1 MFKDRGLE
9 VGGLSFGG
17 GRLRF
22 NLETV
27 DGRPSLVI
35 RGDNR
40 AVVVFDLGRINIT
53 PAAGDPATP
62 SDGDIWYDDTS
73 GLFQFRQEGVTE
85 SLSGDDAPVDATYV
99 VSSANATLTAELVLG
114 TDVIM
119 AGALAA
125 RPAAGT
131 AGRLYLVT
139 DDDGGTLFRDT
150 GAAWVQV
157 SKGVTEAAGHTIRE
171 NGTDQTSRTGLN
183 FIDADAGAGLI
194 TDDAGGDET
203 EVNLS
208 LYRLEAADHSH
219 QSTGLQAGQ
228 LDHGLALT
236 GLTDDDHT
244 QYLLVSGTRAMTGD
258 LDMGGN
264 DIYNVRNMYPDPGGR
279 LTLTSATPVLVAD
292 AANQTTIYYA
302 LYAHDLVPLYDGTN
316 WDVFR
321 FTELSIAMA
330 ASANWAANSNFDCF
344 VYNDGGTLRLVTGPA
359 WTSDTGRGA
368 GAGTTELVRLNGRWT
383 NAVSMTGRYAA
394 ASTVTVGISQGL
406 YVGTI
411 RTTGS
416 AGTTTWEIGG
426 IAANGDPAL
435 LYLWNMYNRVS
446 IAVNSRDSTNSWTY
460 QTDTWRSANAS
471 NTCRVTFVRGL
482 NEDGIWALHGSIS
495 NPTSSS
501 SGQGGVGLDT
511 TSGNSGLASS
521 TYRDASSVIVG
532 STGLYAAVPGL
543 GLHFVQAVEKCDTVV
558 AALTFYGTGAVDSGL
573 ENAQSGLTYMGLH

>member
-62 SDGDIWYDDTS
+62 IDGDIWYDDTS

-99 VSSANATLTAELVLG
+99 VTSANATLTAELVLG

-119 AGALAA
+119 AGTAAA

-131 AGRLYLVT
+131 AGRLYYST
-139 DDDGGTLFRDT
+139 DTLILERDT
-150 GAAWVQV
+150 AAAWVIV
-157 SKGVTEAAGHTIRE
+157 ARNSHIIRE
-171 NGTDQTSRTGLN
+171 NGTDQTARSGLN

-219 QSTGLQAGQ
+219 QSSGLQGGQ

-258 LDMGGN
+258 LDMGEN
-264 DIYNVRNMYPDPGGR
+264 DIFNVRNYYPDPGGR
-279 LTLTSATPVLVAD
+279 LCLATATPVHVAD
-292 AANQTTIYYA
+292 AANSTDLFYA
-302 LYAHDLVPLYDGTN
+302 LYKHDLMPIFDGTS
-316 WDVFR
+316 WDAFR

-330 ASANWAANSNFDCF
+330 ASANWAANSNYDCF
-344 VYNDGGTLRLVTGPA
+344 VINDAGTLRLATGTV
-359 WTSDTGRGA
+359 WTNDTTRSA
-368 GAGTTELVRLNGRWT
+368 DTIARLNGRWVNST
-383 NAVSMTGRYAA
+383 THTMRYGA
-394 ASTVTVGISQGL
+394 ASTVSVTANRGT
-406 YVGTI
+406 YVGTM

-416 AGTTTWEIGG
+416 TGTTTWEVGG
-426 IAANGDPAL
+426 TATNGDPGFF
-435 LYLWNMYNRVS
+435 YIWNAYNRVFIQS
-446 IAVNSRDSTNSWTY
+446 QSRDSTASWTY
-460 QTDTWRSANAS
+460 STATWRSTNNS
-471 NTCRVTFVRGL
+471 TTNRCTFIRGL
-482 NEDGIWALHGSIS
+482 NEDAILAQMVFSTAPGATGSYVGI
-495 NPTSSS
+495 
-501 SGQGGVGLDT
+501 GLD
-511 TSGNSGLASS
+511 
-521 TYRDASSVIVG
+521 I
-532 STGLYAAVPGL
+532 TGTPGPLIATQLVYIADQAKSQAAIYTGFPGL
-543 GLHFVQAVEKCDTVV
+543 GLHFLQEMEYVGSLTT
-558 AALTFYGTGAVDSGL
+558 TFYGADAQGMAVFL
-573 ENAQSGLTYMGLH
+573 LA